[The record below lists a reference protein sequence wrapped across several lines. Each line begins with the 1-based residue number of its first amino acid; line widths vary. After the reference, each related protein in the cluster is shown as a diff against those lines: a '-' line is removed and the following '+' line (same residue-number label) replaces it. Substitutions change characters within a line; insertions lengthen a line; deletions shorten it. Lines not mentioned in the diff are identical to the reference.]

1 METEERQLNNYHTL
15 PLNAKQNKANQH
27 KAKQIEQT
35 NKTKQINKML
45 YKISK
50 NKL

>member
-15 PLNAKQNKANQH
+15 PLNAKQN

>member
-1 METEERQLNNYHTL
+1 MQTEERQLNNYHTL
-15 PLNAKQNKANQH
+15 PLNAKQNKQN
-27 KAKQIEQT
+27 EQT